1 MFKKSLSM
9 MLLFFL
15 ITLGTSAEAGLGK
28 IAWKTFQAIAM
39 DAAVSTVQDAF
50 ANDESTQQDA
60 ALKRKISDLENQ
72 LHLYSKNGENPPGFS
87 DMEQTIINLKSIT
100 DRVASLDGQ
109 NRVNALGANMDTIEA
124 VKQSILKHE
133 NYSDLSV
140 KPSFDC
146 AKAKTPTE
154 RAICGN
160 SELSHA
166 DARLSRI
173 YSRLRQ
179 SLSKSNFKRLRNKQ
193 RAWLKQR
200 NYCSDDF
207 SCLFQSYEQR
217 IIDLEAKLSSKPS
230 FNCAKASTKTEKAIC
245 GNSELSHAD
254 REMSKLYSQL
264 RKSLSKLVVKG
275 FRNEQRAWLKSRN
288 ACYDDVNCLLRS
300 YEERNSEMV
309 RNWW

>member
-1 MFKKSLSM
+1 MLKKSLPI
-9 MLLFFL
+9 MLLVL
-15 ITLGTSAEAGLGK
+15 LVTLGTNAEAGLGK
-28 IAWKTFQAIAM
+28 IAWKAFQTIAM
-39 DAAVSTVQDAF
+39 DVAVSTVQDAF
-50 ANDESTQQDA
+50 ADDESTQREVT
-60 ALKRKISDLENQ
+60 LKRKISDLENQ
-72 LHLYSKNGENPPGFS
+72 LHLYSQNGDNPPGFS

-109 NRVNALGANMDTIEA
+109 NRVNALGSNMDTIEA

-140 KPSFDC
+140 RPSFDC
-146 AKAKTPTE
+146 AKARTQTE

-160 SELSHA
+160 SELSHV

-179 SLSKSNFKRLRNKQ
+179 SLSKSNFKQLRNKQ

-200 NYCSDDF
+200 DYCSDDLN
-207 SCLFQSYEQR
+207 CLSQSYNQR
-217 IIDLEAKLSSKPS
+217 IVDLEAKLSSKPS

-245 GNSELSHAD
+245 NNSELSHAD
-254 REMSKLYSQL
+254 NEVSKLYSQL
-264 RKSLSKLVVKG
+264 RKSLSKSAIKEL
-275 FRNEQRAWLKSRN
+275 RNEQRAWLKNRN
-288 ACYDDVNCLLRS
+288 TCYDDVNCLLES
-300 YEERNSEMV
+300 YEDRNNEMV

>member
-1 MFKKSLSM
+1 M
-9 MLLFFL
+9 
-15 ITLGTSAEAGLGK
+15 GTSAEAGLGK
-28 IAWKTFQAIAM
+28 IAWKAFQAIAM
-39 DAAVSTVQDAF
+39 DTAVSTVQDAF
-50 ANDESTQQDA
+50 ADDDPEQREA
-60 ALKRKISDLENQ
+60 ALKKKISDLEDQ
-72 LHLYSKNGENPPGFS
+72 LRLYSQNGEQPPGFS

-100 DRVASLDGQ
+100 DRVASLEGQ
-109 NRVNALGANMDTIEA
+109 DRVHALGANMTTIEA

-146 AKAKTPTE
+146 ALARTPTE
-154 RAICGN
+154 RTICGS

-200 NYCSDDF
+200 DYCSDDL
-207 SCLFQSYEQR
+207 SCLSRSYNR
-217 IIDLEAKLSSKPS
+217 RVVDLEAKLSSKPS

-245 GNSELSHAD
+245 SNSELSHAD
-254 REMSKLYSQL
+254 REISKLYSQL
-264 RKSLSKLVVKG
+264 RKSLSKWAVKE

-288 ACYDDVNCLLRS
+288 ACYDDVNCLLES
-300 YEERNSEMV
+300 YEARSSEMV
-309 RNWW
+309 ENWW